1 MFNKFLWN
9 EETRTNDQEELAIGK
24 EKEAH
29 FCSWGL
35 GYFSGVWMP
44 ACCVVFAPPLTS
56 WASILPICTT
66 RQHNPQSLCLLT
78 AGLEGKDRNSSLLAT
93 SLAISLIFGGPLE
106 PAEWKEGQRR
116 LAGGK
121 INWTSH
127 PRAVRPKKAP
137 LSPFLLCF
145 IDLIIV
151 LSPGQG
157 PFSFPA
163 QLGCL

>member
-1 MFNKFLWN
+1 MFNKFPQN
-9 EETRTNDQEELAIGK
+9 EETRMNDQEKLAIGRGNK
-24 EKEAH
+24 AH
-29 FCSWGL
+29 FCSSGL
-35 GYFSGVWMP
+35 GYISGVWIP
-44 ACCVVFAPPLTS
+44 ACCVVFALPLTS
-56 WASILPICTT
+56 SASKLPICTT

-78 AGLEGKDRNSSLLAT
+78 AGLEGKDRNSSLPAT
-93 SLAISLIFGGPLE
+93 SLAISLIFLGPLE
-106 PAEWKEGQRR
+106 PAALKEGQRR